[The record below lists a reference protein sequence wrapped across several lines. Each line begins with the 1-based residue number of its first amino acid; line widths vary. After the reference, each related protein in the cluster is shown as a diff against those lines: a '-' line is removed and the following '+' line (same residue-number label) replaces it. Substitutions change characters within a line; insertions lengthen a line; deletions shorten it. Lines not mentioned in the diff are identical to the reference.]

1 MLLEISNL
9 RVSYGGISA
18 LHGISLSFAEKSIV
32 SIIGANG
39 AGKTTLLNAVM
50 TIVPIVAGSIRYE
63 GADITHA
70 PTHELV
76 RRGISLVPEGRMLFG
91 HLSVQDNLSLGAY
104 LFFNKIGRKEVEK
117 REDRVFA
124 LFPILR
130 ERKKQLAGTLSG
142 GQQQMLA
149 IGRALMAAPR
159 LLMLDEPSMGLAPL
173 LVKDIF
179 RVIKHL
185 NEESMSILLI
195 EQNARA
201 ALKLSHHAFI
211 LESGEIAGQG
221 TGRELLDNE
230 KVQKAY
236 LGG

>member
-1 MLLEISNL
+1 MLLGIKNL

-18 LHGISLSFAEKSIV
+18 LHDVSLSFDAKSIV

-50 TIVPIVAGSIRYE
+50 NVVPIVSGTIHFDTAN
-63 GADITHA
+63 ITNA

-76 RRGISLVPEGRMLFG
+76 KRGISLVPEGRMLFG

-104 LFFNKIGRKEVEK
+104 LFFGKLGRKEVDK
-117 REDRVFA
+117 RADRVFE
-124 LFPILR
+124 LFPILK

-149 IGRALMAAPR
+149 IGRALMASPR

-185 NEESMSILLI
+185 NDEAMSILLI

-201 ALKLSHHAFI
+201 ALRLSHYAFV
-211 LESGEIAGQG
+211 LESGEIAGHG
-221 TGRELLDNE
+221 AGKELLDNE
-230 KVQKAY
+230 RVQKAY